1 MFGFIYDF
9 VIKSS
14 ICFLSSNSQTTPL
27 GVSTAS
33 GIAALWHYKFSLN
46 HSTVDRGV
54 VRDKKLDRSEKRYVT
69 IKGTLTCLRPS
80 KEHI

>member
-1 MFGFIYDF
+1 MFGFISDF

-33 GIAALWHYKFSLN
+33 GIAALWCYKTSLK
-46 HSTVDRGV
+46 HSTVDKGV

-69 IKGTLTCLRPS
+69 I
-80 KEHI
+80 

>member
-9 VIKSS
+9 VIKS

-46 HSTVDRGV
+46 HSKVDRGV
-54 VRDKKLDRSEKRYVT
+54 VRDKKLDRSEKK
-69 IKGTLTCLRPS
+69 ICDNKKG
-80 KEHI
+80 H